1 VFDFVS
7 VYDMSMPHSRKPGK
21 SDTEA
26 PARPVGAPRRSRSP
40 ERDRPLL
47 LRATRR
53 VAAQRGY
60 DATRFADVAAATG
73 VPISSLQYYFGTRDR
88 LVREAITDGAL
99 GELARLER
107 QVASLTDPRERLR
120 AVIASMI
127 AMDDDERRE
136 GWLVW
141 MEFWRTAMRD
151 PELSVASVGVL
162 GQWRQFLASI
172 IDEGRRMG
180 RFDFMGTTEDA
191 VTELMALLDGLGIPL
206 ALGHEYC
213 DETRAIRIATR
224 AAERMFYPGNRP
236 TQ

>member
-1 VFDFVS
+1 
-7 VYDMSMPHSRKPGK
+7 MSMPDPDSRGK
-21 SDTEA
+21 ST
-26 PARPVGAPRRSRSP
+26 RPTATRRSRSP

-53 VAAQRGY
+53 VAARRGY
-60 DATRFADVAAATG
+60 DATRFSDVAAATG

-99 GELARLER
+99 GELSRLEH
-107 QVASLTDPRERLR
+107 QVAPLTDPRERLH

-127 AMDDDERRE
+127 SMDDEERRE

-151 PELSVASVGVL
+151 PELSVASVDVL
-162 GQWRQFLASI
+162 GRWRSFLAAI
-172 IDEGRRMG
+172 IDDGRRCSA
-180 RFDFMGTTEDA
+180 FDYDGPTEDA

-206 ALGHEYC
+206 ALGHAYC
-213 DETRAIRIATR
+213 DEHRAIEIATR
-224 AAERMFYPGNRP
+224 AAERMLRP
-236 TQ
+236 RAS

>member
-1 VFDFVS
+1 
-7 VYDMSMPHSRKPGK
+7 MSMPDGPKPGK
-21 SDTEA
+21 SDT
-26 PARPVGAPRRSRSP
+26 PGASRTRGTPPRSRSP

-73 VPISSLQYYFGTRDR
+73 VPISSLQYYFGSRDR

-99 GELARLER
+99 GELERLK
-107 QVASLTDPRERLR
+107 QHVASLTEPPEQLR

-151 PELSVASVGVL
+151 PELSLASVEVL
-162 GQWRQFLASI
+162 GQWRRFLASI
-172 IDEGRRMG
+172 IDEGIRTG
-180 RFDFMGTTEDA
+180 VFGYDGTTQDA

-206 ALGHEYC
+206 ALGHDYC
-213 DETRAIRIATR
+213 DEARAIQIASR
-224 AAERMFYPGNRP
+224 AAERMLRP
-236 TQ
+236 PT

>member
-1 VFDFVS
+1 
-7 VYDMSMPHSRKPGK
+7 M
-21 SDTEA
+21 
-26 PARPVGAPRRSRSP
+26 PRRSRSP

-53 VAAQRGY
+53 VAARRGY

-99 GELARLER
+99 GELSRLEH
-107 QVASLTDPRERLR
+107 QVAPLTDPRERLH

-127 AMDDDERRE
+127 SMDDEERRE

-151 PELSVASVGVL
+151 PELSVACVDVL
-162 GQWRQFLASI
+162 GRWRGFLAAI
-172 IDEGRRMG
+172 IDDGRQSG
-180 RFDFMGTTEDA
+180 VFAYDGSTEDA

-206 ALGHEYC
+206 ALGHDYC
-213 DETRAIRIATR
+213 DEPRAIEIAKR
-224 AAERMFYPGNRP
+224 AAERMLRP
-236 TQ
+236 RAS